1 MLKYYTR
8 ACNFIYGNKAK
19 KLIKSKKALPL
30 CGNNL
35 IAFDKI
41 EIFTKTKKKIITE
54 ILDLKK
60 VKKIKGKKKV
70 KIFKDLLR
78 IKSKR
83 TNFIKNI
90 DFTKTCIMGILNL
103 TPDSFSDGGKF
114 NTKFKSHSRIR
125 EMIQSGA
132 RIIDIGGESTRP
144 GAKNLRVEIEWK
156 RIKEVLKNFKKKY
169 KNTALSL
176 DTRKS
181 EIMYRGKKFG
191 IDILNDVS
199 GFKHDSNSSNLI
211 KEKKIAKVLH
221 HMQGTPDTMQKNPT
235 YKNVLLDIYDFF
247 EENIK
252 KNKEVKNIIL
262 DPGIGFGKKLKH
274 NLTLIS
280 KISLFH
286 SLGFPILVGTSRK
299 RFISELAGKNDSK
312 ERIGGTLGSVLFL
325 LSQGVQIF
333 RVHNVHEI
341 KQGILIFKK
350 LLFDQ

>member
-1 MLKYYTR
+1 MIKYYTR
-8 ACNFIYGNKAK
+8 ACNFIYGEKAK
-19 KLIKSKKALPL
+19 NLIKSKKALPL
-30 CGNNL
+30 CGNNQ

-41 EIFTKTKKKIITE
+41 EIFTKTKKKIISE
-54 ILDLKK
+54 ILDLKI

-70 KIFKDLLR
+70 KIIKDLQR

-90 DFTKTCIMGILNL
+90 DFKKTCIMGVLNL

-114 NTKFKSHSRIR
+114 NTKFKSHLRIK

-132 RIIDIGGESTRP
+132 QIIDIGGESTRP
-144 GAKNLRVEIEWK
+144 GAKTLQVEIEWK
-156 RIKEVLKNFKKKY
+156 RVKEVLKNFKKKY
-169 KNTALSL
+169 KNISLSL

-181 EIMYRGKKFG
+181 EIMHRGKKFG
-191 IDILNDVS
+191 VDIFNDVS
-199 GFKHDSNSSNLI
+199 GFKYDSNSSNLI
-211 KEKKIAKVLH
+211 KEKKIAKVFH
-221 HMQGTPDTMQKNPT
+221 HMKGTPETMQKNPT
-235 YKNVLLDIYDFF
+235 YNNVLIDIYDFF

-252 KNKEVKNIIL
+252 KNKDVKNIIL

-299 RFISELAGKNDSK
+299 RFISELACKNDSK

>member
-1 MLKYYTR
+1 MIKYYTR
-8 ACNFIYGNKAK
+8 ACNFIYGEKAK
-19 KLIKSKKALPL
+19 NLIKSKKALPL
-30 CGNNL
+30 CGNNQ

-41 EIFTKTKKKIITE
+41 EIFTKTKKKIISE

-60 VKKIKGKKKV
+60 VKKINGKKKV
-70 KIFKDLLR
+70 KIIRDLQR

-90 DFTKTCIMGILNL
+90 DFKKTCIMGVLNL

-114 NTKFKSHSRIR
+114 NTKFKSHLRIKK
-125 EMIQSGA
+125 MIQSGA
-132 RIIDIGGESTRP
+132 QIIDIGGESTRP
-144 GAKNLRVEIEWK
+144 GAKTLQVEIEWK
-156 RIKEVLKNFKKKY
+156 RVKEVLKNFKKKY
-169 KNTALSL
+169 KNISLSL

-181 EIMYRGKKFG
+181 EIMNRGKKFG
-191 IDILNDVS
+191 VDIFNDVS
-199 GFKHDSNSSNLI
+199 GFKYDSNSSNLI
-211 KEKKIAKVLH
+211 KEKKIAKVFH
-221 HMQGTPDTMQKNPT
+221 HMKGTPETMQKNPT
-235 YKNVLLDIYDFF
+235 YNNVLIDIYDFF

-252 KNKEVKNIIL
+252 KNKDVKNIIL

>member
-1 MLKYYTR
+1 MIKYYTR
-8 ACNFIYGNKAK
+8 ACNFIYGEKAK
-19 KLIKSKKALPL
+19 NLIKSKKALPL
-30 CGNNL
+30 CGNNQ

-41 EIFTKTKKKIITE
+41 EIFTKTKKKIISE
-54 ILDLKK
+54 ILDLKI

-70 KIFKDLLR
+70 KIIKDLQR

-90 DFTKTCIMGILNL
+90 DFKKTCIMGVLNL

-114 NTKFKSHSRIR
+114 NTKLKSHLRIKK
-125 EMIQSGA
+125 MIQSGA
-132 RIIDIGGESTRP
+132 QIIDIGGESTRP
-144 GAKNLRVEIEWK
+144 GAKTLQVEIEWK
-156 RIKEVLKNFKKKY
+156 RVKEVLKNFKKKY
-169 KNTALSL
+169 KNISLSL

-181 EIMYRGKKFG
+181 EIMHRGKKFG
-191 IDILNDVS
+191 VDIFNDVS
-199 GFKHDSNSSNLI
+199 GFKYDSNSSNLI
-211 KEKKIAKVLH
+211 KEKKIAKVFH
-221 HMQGTPDTMQKNPT
+221 HMKGTPETMQKNPT
-235 YKNVLLDIYDFF
+235 YNNVLIDIYDFF

-252 KNKEVKNIIL
+252 KNKDVKNIIL